1 MTQARPREA
10 SHLGGPERNIL
21 YLIFW
26 LKISPLNLDF
36 GSVVTNQCSI
46 KLTNVFK
53 CEVFRIKRSK
63 IVTKRV
69 KWVIPITGLQLIA
82 RAAGNAKILVALYW
96 SSMCCAGLCL
106 VFTQVAHWFDLLSD
120 KIYSYIA
127 KPCPP
132 ASSDT
137 NSDSYTIKADLTKT
151 PVNGEDRNKCFD
163 SRKVSQRSL
172 TNS

>member
-63 IVTKRV
+63 TVTKRV

-127 KPCPP
+127 KPCPLP
-132 ASSDT
+132 PL
-137 NSDSYTIKADLTKT
+137 IQIVILTQ
-151 PVNGEDRNKCFD
+151 
-163 SRKVSQRSL
+163 SRL
-172 TNS
+172 TWPRLPSMERTEINVLIAVKSVREA